1 MYEICREYPHI
12 WKHSRPKGRDAIHRI
27 ADSTKEQE
35 KAEFA
40 RIHVL
45 HFTILIANP
54 RQNVSVIKQKKRRI
68 NVT

>member
-1 MYEICREYPHI
+1 MYEICKEYPRI
-12 WKHSRPKGRDAIHRI
+12 WKHSKPTGQGDILRI
-27 ADSTKEQE
+27 VDSTKEQE